1 MKKLSKKLLLSGL
14 AALTIYSGFNTI
26 DISTTYAKVN
36 YDVFDLEAHRG
47 GIDVRPENTLYSYAY
62 AIELGATSIECDMQL
77 TKDGQI
83 VMSHNP
89 ILNSD
94 ITRDK
99 NGNYIENNKYDIRLM
114 TVDELK
120 KFDVGVM
127 DQNCGEYYDLHGK
140 TQFTYDAKIPTLE
153 ELMQLIQSYDD
164 KNIVLN
170 IETKSYPD
178 PASAGYKNNADPKKF
193 VEVFNNIVK
202 KYDMEDRVV
211 LQSFDWQTLIEMKK
225 LNPNISTSALW
236 QEQPSWGRD
245 SESLRRYEKKK
256 SPWLGGLDIKDY
268 QGNPV
273 KAAHAIGADIISP
286 YYTEIS
292 KQDVDEAHSLGMK
305 VVPWTVNNE
314 KDMTML
320 LDMGVD
326 GIISD
331 KPWLLKQVL
340 EKRNIKLHTPTVN
353 VDSPYHTGTDHK
365 DTAPTK
371 AGNGNDADRKS
382 TRLNSSHE
390 WISRMPSSA

>member
-14 AALTIYSGFNTI
+14 AALTIYSGFNNI

-47 GIDVRPENTLYSYAY
+47 GRDVRPENTLYSYAY

-94 ITRDK
+94 ITRDE

-127 DQNCGEYYDLHGK
+127 DPNCGEYYDLHGK

-153 ELMQLIQSYDD
+153 ELMQLIQSYGD

-314 KDMTML
+314 KDMNML

-340 EKRNIKLHTPTVN
+340 EKRNIKLHTPTIN

-365 DTAPTK
+365 DTAPTE
-371 AGNGNDADRKS
+371 ADNGNDA
-382 TRLNSSHE
+382 
-390 WISRMPSSA
+390 AY

>member
-14 AALTIYSGFNTI
+14 AALTIYSGYNNI

-36 YDVFDLEAHRG
+36 YDVFDLEAHHG
-47 GIDVRPENTLYSYAY
+47 GRDVRPENTLYSYAY

-94 ITRDK
+94 ITRDE

-127 DQNCGEYYDLHGK
+127 DPNCGEYYDLHGK

-153 ELMQLIQSYDD
+153 ELMQLIQSYGD

-314 KDMTML
+314 KDMNML

-340 EKRNIKLHTPTVN
+340 EKRNIKLHTPTIN

-365 DTAPTK
+365 DTAPTE
-371 AGNGNDADRKS
+371 AGNGNDA
-382 TRLNSSHE
+382 
-390 WISRMPSSA
+390 AY

>member
-14 AALTIYSGFNTI
+14 AALTIYSGFNNI

-47 GIDVRPENTLYSYAY
+47 GRDIRPENTLYSYAY

-94 ITRDK
+94 ITRDE

-127 DQNCGEYYDLHGK
+127 DPNCGEYYDLHGK

-153 ELMQLIQSYDD
+153 ELMQLIQSYGD
-164 KNIVLN
+164 KNIVLT

-314 KDMTML
+314 KDMNML

-365 DTAPTK
+365 DTAPTE
-371 AGNGNDADRKS
+371 AGNGNDA
-382 TRLNSSHE
+382 
-390 WISRMPSSA
+390 AY

>member
-14 AALTIYSGFNTI
+14 ATLTIYSGFNNI

-47 GIDVRPENTLYSYAY
+47 GRDVRPENTLYSYAY

-94 ITRDK
+94 ITRDE
-99 NGNYIENNKYDIRLM
+99 NGNYIKNNKYDIRLM

-153 ELMQLIQSYDD
+153 ELMQLIQSYGD

-314 KDMTML
+314 KDMNML

-371 AGNGNDADRKS
+371 AGNGNDA
-382 TRLNSSHE
+382 
-390 WISRMPSSA
+390 AY

>member
-1 MKKLSKKLLLSGL
+1 MNKISKKLLLTGL
-14 AALTIYSGFNTI
+14 AALTIYSGFNNI

-47 GIDVRPENTLYSYAY
+47 GRDVRPENTLYSYAY

-94 ITRDK
+94 ITRDE

-127 DQNCGEYYDLHGK
+127 DPNCGEYYDLHGK

-153 ELMQLIQSYDD
+153 ELMQLIQSYGD

-273 KAAHAIGADIISP
+273 KAAHAIDADIISP

-314 KDMTML
+314 KDMNML

-365 DTAPTK
+365 DTAPTE
-371 AGNGNDADRKS
+371 AGNGNDA
-382 TRLNSSHE
+382 
-390 WISRMPSSA
+390 AY

>member
-14 AALTIYSGFNTI
+14 AALIIYSGFNNI

-47 GIDVRPENTLYSYAY
+47 GRDVRPENTLYSYAY

-94 ITRDK
+94 ITRDE

-127 DQNCGEYYDLHGK
+127 DPNCGEYYDLHGK

-153 ELMQLIQSYDD
+153 ELMQLIQSYGD

-202 KYDMEDRVV
+202 KYDMENRVV

-314 KDMTML
+314 KDMNML

-340 EKRNIKLHTPTVN
+340 EKRNIKLHTPTIN
-353 VDSPYHTGTDHK
+353 VDSPYHTGTDQTQPLQK
-365 DTAPTK
+365 LVTAMMPLTK
-371 AGNGNDADRKS
+371 
-382 TRLNSSHE
+382 
-390 WISRMPSSA
+390 P

>member
-14 AALTIYSGFNTI
+14 AALTIYSGYNNI

-47 GIDVRPENTLYSYAY
+47 GSDVRPENTLYSYAY

-94 ITRDK
+94 ITRDE

-127 DQNCGEYYDLHGK
+127 DPNCGEYYDLHGK

-153 ELMQLIQSYDD
+153 ELMQLIQSYGD

-236 QEQPSWGRD
+236 QEQPSWGRN

-314 KDMTML
+314 KDMNML

-365 DTAPTK
+365 DTAPTE
-371 AGNGNDADRKS
+371 AGNGNDA
-382 TRLNSSHE
+382 
-390 WISRMPSSA
+390 AY

>member
-14 AALTIYSGFNTI
+14 AALTIYSGYNNI

-47 GIDVRPENTLYSYAY
+47 GRDVRPENTLYSYAY

-94 ITRDK
+94 ITRDE

-120 KFDVGVM
+120 KFDVGVI
-127 DQNCGEYYDLHGK
+127 DPNCGEYYDLHGK

-153 ELMQLIQSYDD
+153 ELMQLIQSYGD

-314 KDMTML
+314 KDMNML

-340 EKRNIKLHTPTVN
+340 EKRNIKLHTPTIN

-365 DTAPTK
+365 DTAPTE
-371 AGNGNDADRKS
+371 AGNGNDA
-382 TRLNSSHE
+382 
-390 WISRMPSSA
+390 AY

>member
-225 LNPNISTSALW
+225 LNPNISTRALW

-371 AGNGNDADRKS
+371 AGNGNDA
-382 TRLNSSHE
+382 
-390 WISRMPSSA
+390 AY

>member
-1 MKKLSKKLLLSGL
+1 MKKLSKKLLFSGL

-36 YDVFDLEAHRG
+36 YDVFDLESHRG
-47 GIDVRPENTLYSYAY
+47 GRDVRPKNTLYSYAY

-94 ITRDK
+94 ITRDE

-127 DQNCGEYYDLHGK
+127 DPNCGEYYDLHGK

-153 ELMQLIQSYDD
+153 ELMQLIQSYGD

-305 VVPWTVNNE
+305 VVPCTVNNE
-314 KDMTML
+314 KDMNML

-340 EKRNIKLHTPTVN
+340 EKRNIKLHTPTIN

-365 DTAPTK
+365 DTAPTE
-371 AGNGNDADRKS
+371 AGNGNDA
-382 TRLNSSHE
+382 
-390 WISRMPSSA
+390 AY

>member
-14 AALTIYSGFNTI
+14 AALTIYSWFNNI

-47 GIDVRPENTLYSYAY
+47 GRDVRPENTLYSYAY
-62 AIELGATSIECDMQL
+62 AIELGATSIECNMQL

-94 ITRDK
+94 ITRDE

-127 DQNCGEYYDLHGK
+127 DPNCGEYYDLHGK

-153 ELMQLIQSYDD
+153 ELMQLIQSYGD

-211 LQSFDWQTLIEMKK
+211 LQSFDWQTLIEMKN

-314 KDMTML
+314 KDMNML

-340 EKRNIKLHTPTVN
+340 EKRNIKLHTPTIN

-365 DTAPTK
+365 DTAPTE
-371 AGNGNDADRKS
+371 AGNGNDA
-382 TRLNSSHE
+382 
-390 WISRMPSSA
+390 AY

>member
-47 GIDVRPENTLYSYAY
+47 GRDVRPENTLYSYAY

-94 ITRDK
+94 ITRDE

-127 DQNCGEYYDLHGK
+127 DPNCGEYYDLHGK

-153 ELMQLIQSYDD
+153 ELMQLIQSYGD

-371 AGNGNDADRKS
+371 AGNGNDA
-382 TRLNSSHE
+382 
-390 WISRMPSSA
+390 AY

>member
-14 AALTIYSGFNTI
+14 AALTIYSRFNNI

-47 GIDVRPENTLYSYAY
+47 GRDVRPENTLYSYAY

-94 ITRDK
+94 ITRDE

-127 DQNCGEYYDLHGK
+127 DPNCGEYYDLHGK

-153 ELMQLIQSYDD
+153 ELMQLIQSYGD

-256 SPWLGGLDIKDY
+256 SSWLGGLDIKDY

-314 KDMTML
+314 KDMNML

-340 EKRNIKLHTPTVN
+340 EKRNIKLHTPTIN
-353 VDSPYHTGTDHK
+353 VDSPYHTGTDQTQPLQK
-365 DTAPTK
+365 LVTAMMPLTK
-371 AGNGNDADRKS
+371 
-382 TRLNSSHE
+382 
-390 WISRMPSSA
+390 P

>member
-14 AALTIYSGFNTI
+14 AALTIYSGFNNI

-47 GIDVRPENTLYSYAY
+47 GRDVRPENTLYSYAY

-94 ITRDK
+94 ITRDE
-99 NGNYIENNKYDIRLM
+99 NSNYIENNKYDIRLM

-127 DQNCGEYYDLHGK
+127 DPNCGEYYDLHGK
-140 TQFTYDAKIPTLE
+140 TQFTYDAKLPTLE
-153 ELMQLIQSYDD
+153 ELMQLIQSYGD

-314 KDMTML
+314 KDMNML

-365 DTAPTK
+365 DTAPTE
-371 AGNGNDADRKS
+371 AGNGNDA
-382 TRLNSSHE
+382 
-390 WISRMPSSA
+390 AY

>member
-1 MKKLSKKLLLSGL
+1 MKKLSKKLLFSGL

-47 GIDVRPENTLYSYAY
+47 GRDVRPENTLYSYAY

-94 ITRDK
+94 ITRDE

-127 DQNCGEYYDLHGK
+127 DPNCGEYYDLHGK

-153 ELMQLIQSYDD
+153 ELMQLIQSYGD

-236 QEQPSWGRD
+236 QKQPSWGRD

-305 VVPWTVNNE
+305 VVLWTVNNE
-314 KDMTML
+314 KDMNML

-340 EKRNIKLHTPTVN
+340 EKRNIKLHTPTIN

-365 DTAPTK
+365 DTAPTE
-371 AGNGNDADRKS
+371 AGNGNDA
-382 TRLNSSHE
+382 
-390 WISRMPSSA
+390 AY

>member
-14 AALTIYSGFNTI
+14 AALTIYSGYNNI

-47 GIDVRPENTLYSYAY
+47 GRDVRPENTLYSYAY

-94 ITRDK
+94 ITRDE
-99 NGNYIENNKYDIRLM
+99 NGNYIKNNKYDIRLM

-127 DQNCGEYYDLHGK
+127 DPNCGEYYDLHGK

-314 KDMTML
+314 KDMNML

-371 AGNGNDADRKS
+371 AGNGNDA
-382 TRLNSSHE
+382 
-390 WISRMPSSA
+390 AY

>member
-47 GIDVRPENTLYSYAY
+47 GRDIRPENTLYSYAY

-94 ITRDK
+94 ITRDE

-127 DQNCGEYYDLHGK
+127 DPNCGEYYDLHGK

-153 ELMQLIQSYDD
+153 ELMQLIQSYGD

-236 QEQPSWGRD
+236 QEQPSQGRD

-256 SPWLGGLDIKDY
+256 SSWLGGLDIKDY

-273 KAAHAIGADIISP
+273 KAAHAIGTDIISP

-292 KQDVDEAHSLGMK
+292 KQDVDEAHSLDMK
-305 VVPWTVNNE
+305 IVPWTVNNE
-314 KDMTML
+314 KDMNML

-353 VDSPYHTGTDHK
+353 VDSPYHTGTDQTQPLQK
-365 DTAPTK
+365 LVTAMMPLTK
-371 AGNGNDADRKS
+371 
-382 TRLNSSHE
+382 
-390 WISRMPSSA
+390 P

>member
-14 AALTIYSGFNTI
+14 AALTIYSRFNNI

-47 GIDVRPENTLYSYAY
+47 GRDVRPENTLYSYAY

-94 ITRDK
+94 ITRDE

-127 DQNCGEYYDLHGK
+127 DPNCGEYYDLHGK

-153 ELMQLIQSYDD
+153 ELMQLIQSYGD

-314 KDMTML
+314 KDMNML

-340 EKRNIKLHTPTVN
+340 EKRNIKLHTPTIN

-365 DTAPTK
+365 DTAPTE
-371 AGNGNDADRKS
+371 AGNGNDA
-382 TRLNSSHE
+382 
-390 WISRMPSSA
+390 AY

>member
-14 AALTIYSGFNTI
+14 AALTIYSGFNNI

-47 GIDVRPENTLYSYAY
+47 GRDVRPENTLYSYAY

-94 ITRDK
+94 ITRDE

-127 DQNCGEYYDLHGK
+127 DPNCGEYYDLHGK

-268 QGNPV
+268 QRNPV

-371 AGNGNDADRKS
+371 AGNGNDA
-382 TRLNSSHE
+382 
-390 WISRMPSSA
+390 AY

>member
-14 AALTIYSGFNTI
+14 AALTIYSRFNNI

-47 GIDVRPENTLYSYAY
+47 GRDVRPENTLYSYAY

-94 ITRDK
+94 ITRDE

-127 DQNCGEYYDLHGK
+127 DPNCGEYYDLHGK

-153 ELMQLIQSYDD
+153 ELMQLIQSYGD

-193 VEVFNNIVK
+193 VEIFNNIVK

-256 SPWLGGLDIKDY
+256 SSWLGGLDIKDY

-273 KAAHAIGADIISP
+273 KAAHAIGTDIISP

-292 KQDVDEAHSLGMK
+292 KQDVDEAHSLDMK
-305 VVPWTVNNE
+305 IVPWTVNNE
-314 KDMTML
+314 KDMNML

-331 KPWLLKQVL
+331 KPWLLKQIL

-353 VDSPYHTGTDHK
+353 VDSPYHTGTDQTQPLQK
-365 DTAPTK
+365 LVTAMMPLTK
-371 AGNGNDADRKS
+371 
-382 TRLNSSHE
+382 
-390 WISRMPSSA
+390 P

>member
-14 AALTIYSGFNTI
+14 AALTIYSRFNNI

-47 GIDVRPENTLYSYAY
+47 GRDVRPENTLYSYAY

-94 ITRDK
+94 ITHDE

-127 DQNCGEYYDLHGK
+127 DPNCGEYYDLHGK

-153 ELMQLIQSYDD
+153 ELMQLIQSYGD

-193 VEVFNNIVK
+193 VEIFNNIVK

-256 SPWLGGLDIKDY
+256 SSWLGGLDIKDY

-273 KAAHAIGADIISP
+273 KAAHAIGTDIISP

-292 KQDVDEAHSLGMK
+292 KQDVDEAHSLDMK
-305 VVPWTVNNE
+305 IVPWTVNNE
-314 KDMTML
+314 KDMNML

-353 VDSPYHTGTDHK
+353 VDSPYHTGTDQTQPLQK
-365 DTAPTK
+365 LVTAMMPLTK
-371 AGNGNDADRKS
+371 
-382 TRLNSSHE
+382 
-390 WISRMPSSA
+390 P

>member
-14 AALTIYSGFNTI
+14 AALTIYSGYNNI

-47 GIDVRPENTLYSYAY
+47 GRDVRPENTLYSYAY

-94 ITRDK
+94 ITRDE

-127 DQNCGEYYDLHGK
+127 DPNCGEYYDLHGK

-153 ELMQLIQSYDD
+153 ELMQLIQSYGD

-314 KDMTML
+314 KDMNML

-353 VDSPYHTGTDHK
+353 VDSLYHTGTDHK
-365 DTAPTK
+365 DTAPTE
-371 AGNGNDADRKS
+371 AGNGNDA
-382 TRLNSSHE
+382 
-390 WISRMPSSA
+390 AY

>member
-14 AALTIYSGFNTI
+14 AALTIYSGYNNI

-47 GIDVRPENTLYSYAY
+47 GRDVRPENTLYSYAY

-94 ITRDK
+94 ITRDE

-127 DQNCGEYYDLHGK
+127 DPNCGEYYDLHGK

-153 ELMQLIQSYDD
+153 ELMQLIQSYGD

-211 LQSFDWQTLIEMKK
+211 LQSFDWQTLIEMKN

-314 KDMTML
+314 KDMNML

-326 GIISD
+326 DIISD

-340 EKRNIKLHTPTVN
+340 EKRNIKLHTPTIN

-371 AGNGNDADRKS
+371 AGNGNDA
-382 TRLNSSHE
+382 
-390 WISRMPSSA
+390 AY

>member
-14 AALTIYSGFNTI
+14 AALTIYSGFNNI

-47 GIDVRPENTLYSYAY
+47 GRDVRPENTLYSYAY

-83 VMSHNP
+83 VMNHNP

-94 ITRDK
+94 ITRDE

-127 DQNCGEYYDLHGK
+127 DPNCGEYYDLHGK

-153 ELMQLIQSYDD
+153 ELMQLIQSYGD

-371 AGNGNDADRKS
+371 AGNGNDA
-382 TRLNSSHE
+382 
-390 WISRMPSSA
+390 AY

>member
-47 GIDVRPENTLYSYAY
+47 GRDVRPENTLYSYAY

-94 ITRDK
+94 ITRDE

-127 DQNCGEYYDLHGK
+127 DPNCGEYYDLHGK

-153 ELMQLIQSYDD
+153 ELMQLIQSYGD

-202 KYDMEDRVV
+202 KYDMEERVV

-314 KDMTML
+314 KDMNML

-365 DTAPTK
+365 DTAPTE
-371 AGNGNDADRKS
+371 AGNGNDA
-382 TRLNSSHE
+382 
-390 WISRMPSSA
+390 AY

>member
-14 AALTIYSGFNTI
+14 AALTIYSGFNNI

-47 GIDVRPENTLYSYAY
+47 GRDVRPENTLYSYAY

-94 ITRDK
+94 ITRDE
-99 NGNYIENNKYDIRLM
+99 NGNYIKNNKYDIRLM

-120 KFDVGVM
+120 KFDVDVM
-127 DQNCGEYYDLHGK
+127 DPNCGEYYDLHGK

-153 ELMQLIQSYDD
+153 ELMQLIQSYGD

-202 KYDMEDRVV
+202 KYNMEDRVV

-371 AGNGNDADRKS
+371 AGNGNDA
-382 TRLNSSHE
+382 
-390 WISRMPSSA
+390 AY

>member
-14 AALTIYSGFNTI
+14 AALTIYSGFNNI

-47 GIDVRPENTLYSYAY
+47 GRDVRPENTLYSYAY

-94 ITRDK
+94 ITRDE

-127 DQNCGEYYDLHGK
+127 DPNCGEYYDLHGK

-153 ELMQLIQSYDD
+153 ELMQLIQSYGD

-170 IETKSYPD
+170 IETKSYPET
-178 PASAGYKNNADPKKF
+178 ASAGYKNNADHKKF

-371 AGNGNDADRKS
+371 AGNGNDA
-382 TRLNSSHE
+382 
-390 WISRMPSSA
+390 AY

>member
-47 GIDVRPENTLYSYAY
+47 GRDVRPENTLYSYAY

-94 ITRDK
+94 ITRDE

-127 DQNCGEYYDLHGK
+127 DPNCGEYYDLHGK

-153 ELMQLIQSYDD
+153 ELMQLIQSYGD

-236 QEQPSWGRD
+236 QEQPSWERD

-314 KDMTML
+314 KDMNML

-365 DTAPTK
+365 DTAPTE
-371 AGNGNDADRKS
+371 AGNGNDA
-382 TRLNSSHE
+382 
-390 WISRMPSSA
+390 AY

>member
-47 GIDVRPENTLYSYAY
+47 GRDIRPENTLYSYAY

-77 TKDGQI
+77 TKDDQI

-94 ITRDK
+94 ITRDE

-127 DQNCGEYYDLHGK
+127 DPNCGEYYDLHGK

-153 ELMQLIQSYDD
+153 ELMQLIQSYGD

-314 KDMTML
+314 KDMNML

-365 DTAPTK
+365 DTAPTE
-371 AGNGNDADRKS
+371 AGNGNDA
-382 TRLNSSHE
+382 
-390 WISRMPSSA
+390 AY

>member
-1 MKKLSKKLLLSGL
+1 MKKLSQKLLLSGL

-47 GIDVRPENTLYSYAY
+47 GRDVRPENTLYSYAY

-94 ITRDK
+94 ITRDE

-127 DQNCGEYYDLHGK
+127 DPNCGEYYDLHGK

-153 ELMQLIQSYDD
+153 ELMQLIQSYGD

-211 LQSFDWQTLIEMKK
+211 LQSFDWQILIEMKK

-314 KDMTML
+314 KDMNML

-365 DTAPTK
+365 DTAPTE
-371 AGNGNDADRKS
+371 AGNGNDA
-382 TRLNSSHE
+382 
-390 WISRMPSSA
+390 AY

>member
-14 AALTIYSGFNTI
+14 AALTIYSGYNNI

-47 GIDVRPENTLYSYAY
+47 GRDVRPENTLYSYAY

-94 ITRDK
+94 ITRDE

-127 DQNCGEYYDLHGK
+127 DPNCGEYYDLHGK

-153 ELMQLIQSYDD
+153 ELMQLIQSYGD

-273 KAAHAIGADIISP
+273 EAAHAIGADIISP

-314 KDMTML
+314 KDMNML

-365 DTAPTK
+365 DTAPTE
-371 AGNGNDADRKS
+371 AGNGNDA
-382 TRLNSSHE
+382 
-390 WISRMPSSA
+390 AY

>member
-14 AALTIYSGFNTI
+14 AALTIYSGFNNI

-47 GIDVRPENTLYSYAY
+47 GRDVRPENTLYSYAY

-94 ITRDK
+94 ITRDE

-127 DQNCGEYYDLHGK
+127 DPNCGEYYDLHGK

-153 ELMQLIQSYDD
+153 ELMQLIQSYGD

-202 KYDMEDRVV
+202 KYDMEDQVV

-268 QGNPV
+268 QENPV

-314 KDMTML
+314 KDMNML

-340 EKRNIKLHTPTVN
+340 EKRNIKLHTPTIN

-365 DTAPTK
+365 DTAPTE
-371 AGNGNDADRKS
+371 AGNGNDA
-382 TRLNSSHE
+382 
-390 WISRMPSSA
+390 AY

>member
-1 MKKLSKKLLLSGL
+1 MNKISKKLLLTGL
-14 AALTIYSGFNTI
+14 AALTIYSGFNNI

-47 GIDVRPENTLYSYAY
+47 GRDVRPENALYSYAY
-62 AIELGATSIECDMQL
+62 AMELGATSIECDMQL

-94 ITRDK
+94 ITRDE

-127 DQNCGEYYDLHGK
+127 DPNCGEYYDLHGK

-153 ELMQLIQSYDD
+153 ELMQLIQSYGD

-314 KDMTML
+314 KDMNML

-365 DTAPTK
+365 DTAPTE
-371 AGNGNDADRKS
+371 AGNGNDA
-382 TRLNSSHE
+382 
-390 WISRMPSSA
+390 AY

>member
-14 AALTIYSGFNTI
+14 AALTIYSGFNNI

-47 GIDVRPENTLYSYAY
+47 GRDVRPENTLYSYAY

-94 ITRDK
+94 ITRDE

-153 ELMQLIQSYDD
+153 ELMQLIQSYGD

-314 KDMTML
+314 KDMNML

-371 AGNGNDADRKS
+371 AGNGNDA
-382 TRLNSSHE
+382 
-390 WISRMPSSA
+390 AY

>member
-1 MKKLSKKLLLSGL
+1 MNKISKKLLLTGL
-14 AALTIYSGFNTI
+14 AALTIYSGFNNI

-47 GIDVRPENTLYSYAY
+47 GRDVRPENTLYSYAY
-62 AIELGATSIECDMQL
+62 AMELGATSIECDMQL

-94 ITRDK
+94 ITRDE

-127 DQNCGEYYDLHGK
+127 NPNCGEYYDLHGK

-153 ELMQLIQSYDD
+153 ELMQLIQSYDNKD
-164 KNIVLN
+164 IILN

-178 PASAGYKNNADPKKF
+178 PESIGYKNNADPKKF
-193 VEVFNNIVK
+193 VETFNNIVK
-202 KYDMEDRVV
+202 KYNMEDRVV
-211 LQSFDWQTLIEMKK
+211 LQSFDWRTLIEMKK

-245 SESLRRYEKKK
+245 SESLRRYEQEK

-268 QGNPV
+268 QEDPV

-314 KDMTML
+314 KDMNML

-340 EKRNIKLHTPTVN
+340 EKRNIKLHAPTVN
-353 VDSPYHTGTDHK
+353 VNSPYHTGIEHK
-365 DTAPTK
+365 DTAPTE
-371 AGNGNDADRKS
+371 ASNGNDA
-382 TRLNSSHE
+382 
-390 WISRMPSSA
+390 AY